1 VRRPRTGEAGI
12 EASPDIAIDLKE
24 HAMTSEATDSKLDHH
39 RQIRITIDGQ
49 AFTVDDR
56 HYTAAELLALAGLP
70 AAGYDLTRVGKHGH
84 VETFRD
90 EQRVSV
96 KDGDVF
102 VSVNQ
107 QGTVA

>member
-1 VRRPRTGEAGI
+1 MVAADANPMRDR
-12 EASPDIAIDLKE
+12 K
-24 HAMTSEATDSKLDHH
+24 KV
-39 RQIRITIDGQ
+39 QITIDGQ
-49 AFTVDDR
+49 QFSVEDR

-70 AAGYDLTRVGKHGH
+70 ASGYDLTRVGKHGD

-90 EQRVSV
+90 EAKVNI

-102 VSVNQ
+102 VSVSQ

>member
-1 VRRPRTGEAGI
+1 
-12 EASPDIAIDLKE
+12 
-24 HAMTSEATDSKLDHH
+24 MTAEATESTLDDHEKVH
-39 RQIRITIDGQ
+39 FTIDGRP
-49 AFTVDDR
+49 FTVEDR
-56 HYTAAELLALAGLP
+56 HHTAAELLALAGLP
-70 AAGYDLTRVGKHGH
+70 AAGYDLTRVGKHGK

-90 EQRVSV
+90 AEKVDV